1 MEAEGVEPHYQ
12 LIADRI
18 EGADSLELK
27 VEVTEEVF
35 SDEIKSLQ
43 NIAAKIE
50 RRLREIIG
58 VSAKVKLVAPESLRP
73 ADGEDS
79 KSGRPEEKMM
89 DGTNAYPNGRQRYVY
104 LRGER
109 SSPLCFPCRCPR
121 NPFTFFE
128 PVE

>member
-50 RRLREIIG
+50 GRLREIIG
-58 VSAKVKLVAPESLRP
+58 VSAKVKLVAPESLRS
-73 ADGEDS
+73 A
-79 KSGRPEEKMM
+79 
-89 DGTNAYPNGRQRYVY
+89 NGKIQKVVDRRKK
-104 LRGER
+104 
-109 SSPLCFPCRCPR
+109 
-121 NPFTFFE
+121 
-128 PVE
+128 